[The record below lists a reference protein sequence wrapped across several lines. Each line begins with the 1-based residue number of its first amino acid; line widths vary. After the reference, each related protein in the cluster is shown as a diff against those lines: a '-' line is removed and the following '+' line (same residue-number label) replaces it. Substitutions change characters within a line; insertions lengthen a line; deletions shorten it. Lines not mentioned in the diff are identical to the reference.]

1 MSVYTKTDGQSNH
14 WTAERSK
21 LPSCCTEYN
30 GEKVNYR
37 VPYHS
42 LFIGVKIV
50 APEKAY
56 NSRQTVGLL
65 LLEKSTLCPGMF
77 RSPRP
82 VPEMP
87 NSSPLTLASTAQRLN
102 SDQHVRIPHPNR
114 PTLLSPR
121 RPNVTEVEFRVV
133 LLFFPAAFLNGQTN
147 SYSGSHGVTPEVCVS
162 VWFFSL
168 SICITLQFVPRP
180 AAFLGPAVPDGQTE
194 VFFSFTSAR
203 LGGVHDDDDTPAHF
217 TCRPWPGHSSA
228 TLSERRGGPQWNQ
241 HYLQIQT
248 GAFYYDCGD

>member
-1 MSVYTKTDGQSNH
+1 M
-14 WTAERSK
+14 
-21 LPSCCTEYN
+21 
-30 GEKVNYR
+30 
-37 VPYHS
+37 
-42 LFIGVKIV
+42 KIV
-50 APEKAY
+50 ATEKAY

-65 LLEKSTLCPGMF
+65 LLEKSTLCPGMS

-121 RPNVTEVEFRVV
+121 RPNVTEVELRVG

-180 AAFLGPAVPDGQTE
+180 AAFRGPAVPDGRTDLLL
-194 VFFSFTSAR
+194 VHFCAALAGFTTST
-203 LGGVHDDDDTPAHF
+203 TPLRASRAGLDPR
-217 TCRPWPGHSSA
+217 RPC
-228 TLSERRGGPQWNQ
+228 RRGAEEGRNEIDTI
-241 HYLQIQT
+241 YK
-248 GAFYYDCGD
+248 

>member
-1 MSVYTKTDGQSNH
+1 MS
-14 WTAERSK
+14 
-21 LPSCCTEYN
+21 
-30 GEKVNYR
+30 
-37 VPYHS
+37 
-42 LFIGVKIV
+42 
-50 APEKAY
+50 
-56 NSRQTVGLL
+56 
-65 LLEKSTLCPGMF
+65 

-121 RPNVTEVEFRVV
+121 RPNVTEVELRVG

-180 AAFLGPAVPDGQTE
+180 AAFLGPAVPDGRTDRLL
-194 VFFSFTSAR
+194 VHFCAALAGFTT
-203 LGGVHDDDDTPAHF
+203 TPLRASRAGLDPR
-217 TCRPWPGHSSA
+217 RPC
-228 TLSERRGGPQWNQ
+228 RRGAEEGRNEIDTIYKYKPASFITIAVTSICSFIASITTNHRTKNVRFEESSNLIITQRS
-241 HYLQIQT
+241 LRT
-248 GAFYYDCGD
+248 FVVVK

>member
-1 MSVYTKTDGQSNH
+1 M
-14 WTAERSK
+14 
-21 LPSCCTEYN
+21 
-30 GEKVNYR
+30 
-37 VPYHS
+37 
-42 LFIGVKIV
+42 KIV
-50 APEKAY
+50 ATEKAY
-56 NSRQTVGLL
+56 NSRQTVGLGLL
-65 LLEKSTLCPGMF
+65 LLEKSTLCPGMS

-102 SDQHVRIPHPNR
+102 SDQHVQIPHPNR

-121 RPNVTEVEFRVV
+121 RPNVTEVELRVG

-180 AAFLGPAVPDGQTE
+180 AAFLGPAVPDGRTDGP
-194 VFFSFTSAR
+194 SSR
-203 LGGVHDDDDTPAHF
+203 SLLRGSGGVHDDDTPARF
-217 TCRPWPGHSSA
+217 TCRP
-228 TLSERRGGPQWNQ
+228 
-241 HYLQIQT
+241 
-248 GAFYYDCGD
+248 